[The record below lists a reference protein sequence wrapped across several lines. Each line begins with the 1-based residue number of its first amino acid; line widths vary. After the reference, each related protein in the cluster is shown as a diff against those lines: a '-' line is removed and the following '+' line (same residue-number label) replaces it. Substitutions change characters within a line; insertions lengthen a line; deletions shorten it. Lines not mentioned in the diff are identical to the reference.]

1 MANHDRDEPK
11 VTDELAELSSTLH
24 QTTLA
29 MLGGLRLAT
38 PLDSL
43 EATGVIASTI
53 QANFHHQGIKGNR
66 ILVA

>member
-11 VTDELAELSSTLH
+11 TTSLLAEASSALH
-24 QTTLA
+24 QTTLG

-38 PLDSL
+38 PTDPLK
-43 EATGVIASTI
+43 ATGVITSTI